1 MQRQQNQ
8 NNFNRDDD
16 DDEAEDPRAMML
28 NQHHEDLEPSGFEG
42 PQGALVQE
50 AKRLMQE
57 DEDDAPAEEKT
68 NAGPKLK
75 MGKIGGRRGK
85 KGADAKGD
93 KGKRGDAA
101 GPSAGLGGGYKGSSD
116 HKPGV
121 GFTE

>member
-1 MQRQQNQ
+1 
-8 NNFNRDDD
+8 
-16 DDEAEDPRAMML
+16 ML

-57 DEDDAPAEEKT
+57 DEDDGPAAEEKT

-75 MGKIGGRRGK
+75 MGKIGRRGK
-85 KGADAKGD
+85 KGADDRGGKGAKKGD
-93 KGKRGDAA
+93 A
-101 GPSAGLGGGYKGSSD
+101 GGSASAYKGASD